1 MIYAATYPEQVAGM
15 VLLDSS
21 SPSQFTAV
29 PAYPT
34 QYASCGAAWRP
45 ADAGTRGPAV
55 PRSSQ
60 LLAA

>member
-34 QYASCGAAWRP
+34 QYAFMRRGLASCRRWHAWACRW
-45 ADAGTRGPAV
+45 
-55 PRSSQ
+55 SSVQ